1 MAHAA
6 NKNADKSAPS
16 ESILSGIAL
25 NDNKAGMEGLDK
37 EKINKIILE
46 ASKGSKFYE
55 NELKKEQQVN
65 HRIDKMLQQKAQ
77 ITEQQLRK
85 AQYQVEQLAADL
97 EKRRDM
103 SRTIVH
109 IDMDAFYAAVEIRD
123 NPELKDKPIGVG
135 STSMLVQEILA
146 DYDPNFFP
154 ISLDEAYL
162 DITEHLEQRQNWPE
176 HKRTYYC
183 HSESDTQ
190 EEESPGDLQP
200 SFEDLEGISPVLF
213 EDSPPVL
220 QQGDSVHCENQ
231 QEGCCIEGSKKESNK
246 QQKEKIVFGVSVEE
260 TVREMRFR
268 IEQKTKLTASAGIA
282 PNTMLSKVCSDMK
295 KPNGQY
301 RIPFDSEAVMGF
313 IKNLPIRKVPGI
325 GKVTEKLLNALGI
338 TKCTE
343 LYQQGALLSLL
354 FSETSWHHFLEI
366 SLGLGGTHLERD
378 GERKS
383 MSIERTFNEICK
395 AEEQYSLCRDLCSD
409 LAEDLHKNGLR
420 GKTVTIKLKNVH
432 FDVKTRACTVPV
444 PVSTEEKI
452 FAVAY
457 KLLKTEIDS
466 LHPQP
471 LRLRLM
477 GIKVSGFVQQEVKR
491 SCQKSIINFF
501 HGGIPER
508 SPESESKEIKTQV
521 EIPQTS
527 GAESFFNK
535 KRAMWQQNN
544 QEAFFKRVLANRH
557 QETCK
562 TAVTMPVG
570 SVDEMQSDGGLT
582 AEMKITSNCPI
593 CFKMQSVPN
602 LEAFNKH
609 IDECL
614 STSIVEENLP
624 PSVIEIADEMIIS
637 KTSSAFMKEGS
648 VLDNNLRKKNLINLK
663 SYHLNKEQKGK
674 KCSKKSSKMSPNI
687 IEDVLETE
695 AENSNYCRASL
706 IESSTYCIGESVQQ
720 TDVTETLNDHIALPD
735 YTAKSL
741 EVGKDSNAFEREFS
755 NHNLSCT
762 KEPLKSSKSTQ
773 LEEIYDQQNVSC
785 NILEH
790 SLSVQHN
797 QLRPRT
803 QYVEQSSQTISKMS
817 KKKHSIQVGE
827 ATALV
832 CPVCNV
838 EQAKTDLSAFNQ
850 HVDICLNQGVIQEL
864 IERQA
869 HPSNTYNVSNRN
881 IVGLSGFEK
890 PSSNSMTRIKR
901 MGSSAQKPASKK
913 ARFNNSKLT
922 IDNFFK

>member
-1 MAHAA
+1 
-6 NKNADKSAPS
+6 
-16 ESILSGIAL
+16 
-25 NDNKAGMEGLDK
+25 
-37 EKINKIILE
+37 
-46 ASKGSKFYE
+46 
-55 NELKKEQQVN
+55 
-65 HRIDKMLQQKAQ
+65 
-77 ITEQQLRK
+77 
-85 AQYQVEQLAADL
+85 
-97 EKRRDM
+97 
-103 SRTIVH
+103 
-109 IDMDAFYAAVEIRD
+109 
-123 NPELKDKPIGVG
+123 
-135 STSMLVQEILA
+135 
-146 DYDPNFFP
+146 
-154 ISLDEAYL
+154 
-162 DITEHLEQRQNWPE
+162 
-176 HKRTYYC
+176 
-183 HSESDTQ
+183 
-190 EEESPGDLQP
+190 
-200 SFEDLEGISPVLF
+200 
-213 EDSPPVL
+213 
-220 QQGDSVHCENQ
+220 
-231 QEGCCIEGSKKESNK
+231 
-246 QQKEKIVFGVSVEE
+246 
-260 TVREMRFR
+260 
-268 IEQKTKLTASAGIA
+268 
-282 PNTMLSKVCSDMK
+282 
-295 KPNGQY
+295 
-301 RIPFDSEAVMGF
+301 
-313 IKNLPIRKVPGI
+313 
-325 GKVTEKLLNALGI
+325 
-338 TKCTE
+338 
-343 LYQQGALLSLL
+343 
-354 FSETSWHHFLEI
+354 
-366 SLGLGGTHLERD
+366 
-378 GERKS
+378 

-477 GIKVSGFVQQEVKR
+477 GKVSGFVQQEVKR

-663 SYHLNKEQKGK
+663 SYHLNKEQK
-674 KCSKKSSKMSPNI
+674 
-687 IEDVLETE
+687 
-695 AENSNYCRASL
+695 
-706 IESSTYCIGESVQQ
+706 
-720 TDVTETLNDHIALPD
+720 
-735 YTAKSL
+735 AKSL
-741 EVGKDSNAFEREFS
+741 EVGKDSN
-755 NHNLSCT
+755 
-762 KEPLKSSKSTQ
+762 
-773 LEEIYDQQNVSC
+773 
-785 NILEH
+785 
-790 SLSVQHN
+790 
-797 QLRPRT
+797 
-803 QYVEQSSQTISKMS
+803 QSSQTISKMS

-881 IVGLSGFEK
+881 IVGEFFSIKIFKITYFEVI
-890 PSSNSMTRIKR
+890 S
-901 MGSSAQKPASKK
+901 PAFLQTGASLIQYQ
-913 ARFNNSKLT
+913 NL
-922 IDNFFK
+922 